1 MEMEDFWKEGEP
13 DWGIMFQSNNQQI
26 IMTLLMESGRLGK
39 LGLF

>member
-1 MEMEDFWKEGEP
+1 MEMEDFGKREP

-39 LGLF
+39 LGLL